1 MLDLGPAARQ
11 MANLLARVA
20 DEQLT
25 APTPC
30 AEYILGDLI
39 DHVGG
44 LSQAFTAAAKK
55 EFGSGSSQ
63 GPSGDA
69 ARLGQDWRTRIPG
82 QLVALVEVWRDPA
95 ASGGMTQAGGI
106 DLPADVAGRVAL
118 NELVI
123 HGWDVARAT
132 GQPFHC
138 DAQALEACWELLAGR
153 STADQEAG
161 DGAFGP
167 VTDVPADAPLLDRL
181 IGLSGRKPSWTA
193 RPS

>member
-11 MANLLARVA
+11 MANLLDRVA
-20 DEQLT
+20 DGQLT
-25 APTPC
+25 ALTPC
-30 AEYILGDLI
+30 NEYTLGDLI

-44 LSQAFTAAAKK
+44 LSRAFTAAARK
-55 EFGSGSSQ
+55 ELGPGSSQ

-69 ARLGQDWRTRIPG
+69 ARVAQDWRTRIPG
-82 QLVALVEVWRDPA
+82 QLAALVEAWRDSSA
-95 ASGGMTQAGGI
+95 WEGMTQAGGI
-106 DLPADVAGRVAL
+106 DLPAEVAGRVAL

-132 GQPFHC
+132 GQPFDC
-138 DAQALEACWELLAGR
+138 DTQALEACWELLAER

-161 DGAFGP
+161 DDDPFGP
-167 VTDVPADAPLLDRL
+167 VVDVPADASLLDRL

-193 RPS
+193 A